1 MSVAYLDKSTK
12 MIEEIKIF
20 ADVDLNIIH
29 KNLPE
34 T

>member
-12 MIEEIKIF
+12 MIEEIKII
-20 ADVDLNIIH
+20 ANVDLNI